1 MSSFRYL
8 TKRLL
13 GRLGLELRR
22 VPNLEQTRTPNWLT
36 DPVTAEYLPSY
47 RGSLVVK
54 AKIED
59 ARGLHVAGFPFT
71 DAHPFVRAAKA
82 GLTATDSVAAQEAIH
97 DVLAGFYT
105 ADYPAN
111 GLEAVGLDA
120 NEAPGLVGQPAYACL
135 LPWSPRD
142 IEQTIKGRAIAMK
155 EAGLQYGVS
164 LSVNDG
170 LTAFGPVTPPK
181 LSLETA
187 RLFNLVQSVKR
198 TGFTGFDAKNPLKA
212 SALRCNGKTRWQI
225 EEGHHRIPVAV
236 AMGIKEIPI
245 MVTQI
250 VRRSDAGLWPR
261 VQDGTFHETGATK
274 LFDRIWDGQSPKPL
288 N

>member
-8 TKRLL
+8 TKRFL
-13 GRLGLELRR
+13 GQFGLELRR
-22 VPNLEQTRTPNWLT
+22 VPNLERSRTPTWLT

-47 RGSLVVK
+47 RGSLVVD

-59 ARGLHVAGFPFT
+59 ARGLHIAGFPFT

-82 GLTATDSVAAQEAIH
+82 GLAATDSVAAQEAIH
-97 DVLAGFYT
+97 DVLAGFYA

-120 NEAPGLVGQPAYACL
+120 SEAPGLVGQPAYACL
-135 LPWSPRD
+135 LPWSARD
-142 IEQTIKGRAIAMK
+142 IDQTIKGRAIAMK
-155 EAGLQYGVS
+155 EVGFQYGVS
-164 LSVNDG
+164 LSIKDG
-170 LTAFGPVTPPK
+170 LTAFGPVTHPK

-187 RLFNLVQSVKR
+187 RLYNLVQSVKR
-198 TGFTGFDAKNPLKA
+198 SGFTGFDARHPLKA
-212 SALRCNGKTRWQI
+212 SALRCHGKTRWQV

-236 AMGIKEIPI
+236 AMGIIEVPI

-261 VQDGTFHETGATK
+261 VQDGTFHASGATK
-274 LFDRIWDGQSPKPL
+274 IFDRIWGGQSR
-288 N
+288 